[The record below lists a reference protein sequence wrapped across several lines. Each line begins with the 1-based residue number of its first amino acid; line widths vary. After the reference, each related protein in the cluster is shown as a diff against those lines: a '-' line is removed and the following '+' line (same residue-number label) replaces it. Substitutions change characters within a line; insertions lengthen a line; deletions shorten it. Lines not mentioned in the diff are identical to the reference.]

1 MAWIGVAPGL
11 PGGNADDAS
20 RSRGSGGAIA
30 ATTEPRPEERI
41 ALSEHVRKVL
51 EAFAQSHDPRHFS
64 EDAVYTQMA
73 PSQSF
78 HGRDEIAGMLRLFYA
93 EAFSDAAGELR
104 NVAVDTDK
112 DLGMI
117 EFVFRGRHTGPLMGI
132 APTGRSVEVPMVAVY
147 ELGDGTIDRARLYY
161 DMATF
166 MRQLGQMP

>member
-1 MAWIGVAPGL
+1 
-11 PGGNADDAS
+11 
-20 RSRGSGGAIA
+20 
-30 ATTEPRPEERI
+30 
-41 ALSEHVRKVL
+41 
-51 EAFAQSHDPRHFS
+51 
-64 EDAVYTQMA
+64 
-73 PSQSF
+73 
-78 HGRDEIAGMLRLFYA
+78 MLRLFYA